1 MANRFS
7 DYINPDSLG
16 SRESKQIV
24 QVFDEAHL
32 EKTIILDEYVRSYNP
47 LSVSKTQFLK
57 KYLLDFGGLLLIPG
71 FPRSVYENLILNA
84 AAIYGLKGTKK
95 GLTLFLEILC
105 QGGVLFN
112 TSGLHR
118 IGDFII
124 PDDFSGDHALLRL
137 CFTNNNTQTDE
148 DLDSYNNTVV
158 SESEESFYFLFD
170 GDSYD
175 SGISNIQI
183 HIISPFAKIR
193 EFRDFLKK
201 ILPDYLCM
209 AVPES
214 ANIAVYLY
222 QHIPTTN
229 YGSTTLIQD
238 ILQWP

>member
-47 LSVSKTQFLK
+47 ISVSKTSFLK
-57 KYLLDFGGLLLIPG
+57 KYLTDFGGLLLIPG
-71 FPRSVYENLILNA
+71 FPRYVYEQLILNA

-112 TSGLHR
+112 DSLLHR
-118 IGDFII
+118 QGDFII
-124 PDDFSGDHALLRL
+124 PDDTSGDHALLRL
-137 CFTNNNTQTDE
+137 CYTNTLTQTDE
-148 DLDSYNNTVV
+148 DLEAYTNTTVNG
-158 SESEESFYFLFD
+158 EETFYFLFD

-175 SGISNIQI
+175 TGVSEITI

-193 EFRDFLKK
+193 EFRDFLEE
-201 ILPDYLCM
+201 ILQDYLCM

-214 ANIAVYLY
+214 SNIYVYLY
-222 QHIPTTN
+222 QHIPVIN
-229 YGSTTLIQD
+229 YGSSLLIQD
-238 ILQWP
+238 IQQW